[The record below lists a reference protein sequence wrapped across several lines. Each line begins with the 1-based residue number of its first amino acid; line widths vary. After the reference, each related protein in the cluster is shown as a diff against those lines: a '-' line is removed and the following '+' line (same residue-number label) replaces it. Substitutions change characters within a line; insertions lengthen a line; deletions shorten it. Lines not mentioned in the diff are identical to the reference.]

1 MKKGHIYPLLVL
13 IFLTVS
19 TAIAQST
26 KQKELEEQRIAILDE
41 IKQINSL
48 LFKTRGERKSVLT
61 QVEDITQR
69 ITARENL
76 IKITNRQANLLTRN
90 INDNLQK
97 MDQLRNELKE
107 LKEDYAG
114 MISKSYKSKSQQSR
128 VMFLFSSENFLQAYK
143 RVQYMKQYAK
153 QRKKQGESIKE
164 KATLLQKLNND
175 LIEQKKQK
183 EILIKENRTAKT
195 KLNEEKKDQVMLVAS
210 LKKNEGKFVSQIRQ
224 KQKRAAAID
233 KQIENLIKAAI
244 ARANKA
250 SAKSTTKAGAKS
262 STFMLTP
269 EAKAL
274 AANFT
279 SNKGKLIWPVE
290 KGVVTE
296 SFGKHQHPQF
306 PNVTTNNNGVNIT
319 TVANARARAVF
330 DGEVMQIQQI
340 KGANQAIY
348 IRHGDFITI
357 YRNLASVSVRKGDK
371 VKTKQELGTIFNNP
385 TSGKTT
391 LKFYIYQNA
400 TKMNPA
406 DWIYKM

>member
-90 INDNLQK
+90 INDILQK

-153 QRKKQGESIKE
+153 QRKKQGESIRKR
-164 KATLLQKLNND
+164 Q
-175 LIEQKKQK
+175 
-183 EILIKENRTAKT
+183 RYY
-195 KLNEEKKDQVMLVAS
+195 
-210 LKKNEGKFVSQIRQ
+210 KN
-224 KQKRAAAID
+224 
-233 KQIENLIKAAI
+233 
-244 ARANKA
+244 
-250 SAKSTTKAGAKS
+250 
-262 STFMLTP
+262 
-269 EAKAL
+269 
-274 AANFT
+274 
-279 SNKGKLIWPVE
+279 
-290 KGVVTE
+290 
-296 SFGKHQHPQF
+296 
-306 PNVTTNNNGVNIT
+306 
-319 TVANARARAVF
+319 
-330 DGEVMQIQQI
+330 
-340 KGANQAIY
+340 
-348 IRHGDFITI
+348 
-357 YRNLASVSVRKGDK
+357 
-371 VKTKQELGTIFNNP
+371 
-385 TSGKTT
+385 
-391 LKFYIYQNA
+391 
-400 TKMNPA
+400 
-406 DWIYKM
+406 